1 MNVRRLDVDPSI
13 PARVP
18 GYRIVTIAAVGLHPP
33 DEGRLQRRVDELLG
47 VGRGFLPAGE
57 APLREVPALRAWSG
71 AYRAVGLDDRSYPPS
86 ILALAR
92 RLRNGSVPTVLPL
105 VDLYNAHALAAMVAI
120 GADDADRVAFP
131 MAVRPS
137 AGGEPSPSI
146 GGTTGVTEPGEIVL
160 ADEARI
166 LCRRWVWRQSA
177 ETALGE
183 ATKSAVLTVSTAGEA
198 DVEAAADALASD
210 LSSLFG
216 ARVDRL
222 PIATGSGG
230 RAE

>member
-1 MNVRRLDVDPSI
+1 MRLL
-13 PARVP
+13 
-18 GYRIVTIAAVGLHPP
+18 GLRPP
-33 DEGRLQRRVDELLG
+33 DEVPLRRRIEELIGAGRALL
-47 VGRGFLPAGE
+47 PIGE
-57 APLREVPALRAWSG
+57 APLRDVPALRAWSG

-92 RLRNGSVPTVLPL
+92 RLRNGAIPTVLPL

-120 GADDADRVAFP
+120 GADDVDKVAFP
-131 MAVRPS
+131 MAIRPS
-137 AGGEPSPSI
+137 PGVEPSPSI
-146 GGTTGVTEPGEIVL
+146 DGTTGLTEPGEIVL

-183 ATKSAVLTVSTAGEA
+183 ATKAAVLTVSTAGEA
-198 DVEAAADALASD
+198 DVDAAADALASD
-210 LSSLFG
+210 LASLFG
-216 ARVDRL
+216 ARVERL
-222 PIATGSGG
+222 PIAIGAGG